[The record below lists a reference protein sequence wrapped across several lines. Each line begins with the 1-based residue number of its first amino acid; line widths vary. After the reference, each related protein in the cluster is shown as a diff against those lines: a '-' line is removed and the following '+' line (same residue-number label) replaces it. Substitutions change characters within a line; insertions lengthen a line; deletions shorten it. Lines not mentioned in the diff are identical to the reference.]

1 MLTPLIELSQL
12 ICHISITLTKNQ
24 HLKFL
29 SLCAFGPVAWKVHV
43 CKIAMLYIIDYITE
57 AFLTQRNKSDLWRVS
72 NKSNT
77 AFLSSYIYVSIFY
90 LTTGVLDYT
99 IRGGCL
105 SWKWH
110 ILVQK
115 RIEPSFPIFIWGLQ
129 PINPLCP

>member
-12 ICHISITLTKNQ
+12 ICHISITFTTNQ

-77 AFLSSYIYVSIFY
+77 AFCQVTSMYQY
-90 LTTGVLDYT
+90 L
-99 IRGGCL
+99 
-105 SWKWH
+105 
-110 ILVQK
+110 
-115 RIEPSFPIFIWGLQ
+115 IWQ
-129 PINPLCP
+129 QAF

>member
-12 ICHISITLTKNQ
+12 ICHISITFTTNQ

-77 AFLSSYIYVSIFY
+77 AFCQVTSMYQY
-90 LTTGVLDYT
+90 
-99 IRGGCL
+99 
-105 SWKWH
+105 
-110 ILVQK
+110 
-115 RIEPSFPIFIWGLQ
+115 FIWQ
-129 PINPLCP
+129 QAF